1 MECRIQWCLKPHGVG
16 LLLPLVWAE
25 RKRGSCVGEAGS
37 HLEFGDCLS
46 EPQGMINVFSML
58 PVTVKH
64 SSTTSELWQLLFFS
78 WPNKI

>member
-1 MECRIQWCLKPHGVG
+1 MTFEIPWGWITSASSLGSEEERSLCGGGWFSPRIWG
-16 LLLPLVWAE
+16 LT
-25 RKRGSCVGEAGS
+25 
-37 HLEFGDCLS
+37 
-46 EPQGMINVFSML
+46 EPQGMINAFSLL